1 MDLGETTP
9 TCYGLVLFQ
18 DGQRIIELEVR
29 LEGTIYLNTDSGL
42 WNTKNSKTDAMLQ
55 KLQSIRQDLY
65 QDKLTLKFKGCTQLY
80 WKCSR
85 IRNVSLKKVYAIKKV
100 YTIRNAKEI
109 LFRKKNV

>member
-29 LEGTIYLNTDSGL
+29 LEGTTYLNTDSGL

-55 KLQSIRQDLY
+55 KLQSIRQALY
-65 QDKLTLKFKGCTQLY
+65 QDKLPLKFKDCTQLY

-85 IRNVSLKKVYAIKKV
+85 IRNVSLKKVY
-100 YTIRNAKEI
+100 TIRNAKEI
-109 LFRKKNV
+109 LFSKKNI